1 MKRTHMVY
9 KNYPKFIAERLKII
23 NKSGIEVPFNL
34 NKAQMMFIDK
44 ATGKDIILKARQE
57 GFSSL
62 VGAIFMG
69 DFLLKE
75 NSYSVV
81 LADNSDNAMGL
92 LDRVKFYFQA
102 YQEITGVKIPLK
114 YNSKY
119 EMVNEVLNSRYQIG
133 TAENTEFGRSK
144 TITNLHMSECAFYPH
159 FKKLLAS
166 VLQAVTPDGRVVLET
181 TANGFNEF
189 KEYWDAS
196 VLGETGFNPLFFPCS
211 LMYEQ
216 SFLDQKRKEL
226 GRLFQQEYPETAE
239 EAFLTSGD
247 SYFSTESLK
256 YYMEKAKEIIP
267 NYV

>member
-1 MKRTHMVY
+1 MVY
-9 KNYPKFIAERLKII
+9 KNYPRFIADRLRII
-23 NKSGIEVPFNL
+23 DKLGAEVPFVL
-34 NKAQMMFIDK
+34 NKAQTLFVEK
-44 ATGKDIILKARQE
+44 ATGRDIILKARQE

-62 VGAIFMG
+62 IGAIFMG

-92 LDRVKFYFQA
+92 LERVKFYFKS
-102 YQEITGVKIPLK
+102 YQETTGQKIPLK

-119 EMVNEVLNSRYQIG
+119 EMVNEVMNSRYQIG

-166 VLQAVTPDGRVVLET
+166 ALQAVTPEGRVALET

-189 KEYWDAS
+189 KEYWDSS
-196 VLGETGFNPLFFPCS
+196 VLNETGFNPIFFPAS
-211 LMYEQ
+211 IMYDET
-216 SFLDQKRKEL
+216 FLAQKRKEL
-226 GRLFQQEYPETAE
+226 DRMFVQEYPNTSE

-247 SYFSTESLK
+247 SYFNTEALTW
-256 YYMEKAKEIIP
+256 YMAQTNNPIAD
-267 NYV
+267 YL

>member
-1 MKRTHMVY
+1 MVY
-9 KNYPKFIAERLKII
+9 ERYPKFIAERLKII
-23 NKSGIEVPFNL
+23 NKSGQEVPFVL
-34 NKAQMMFIDK
+34 NSPQMMFIERS
-44 ATGKDIILKARQE
+44 TGRDIILKARQE

-62 VGAIFMG
+62 IGAIFMA

-81 LADNSDNAMGL
+81 LADKADNAMGL
-92 LDRVKFYFQA
+92 LERVKFYFQS
-102 YQEITGVKIPLK
+102 YQEIMGIKIPLK

-119 EMVNEVLNSRYQIG
+119 EMVNELINSRYQIG

-159 FKKLLAS
+159 FQKLLAS
-166 VLQAVTPDGRVVLET
+166 VLQAVTPEGRVVLET

-189 KEYWDAS
+189 KQYWDQS
-196 VLGETGFNPLFFPCS
+196 VLGETGFNPLFFPS
-211 LMYEQ
+211 NLMYSSEFLEQ
-216 SFLDQKRKEL
+216 KKREL
-226 GRLFQQEYPETAE
+226 GRLYPQEYPETAQ

-247 SYFSTESLK
+247 SYFSTDALSH
-256 YYMEKAKEIIP
+256 YMAQVKLPIA

>member
-1 MKRTHMVY
+1 MVY
-9 KNYPKFIAERLKII
+9 KNYSKFIAECLKII
-23 NKSGIEVPFNL
+23 DKKGKEVPFVL
-34 NKAQMMFIDK
+34 NRAQDMFIEK
-44 ATGKDIILKARQE
+44 ATGRDIILKARQE

-62 VGAIFMG
+62 IGAIFMG

-81 LADNSDNAMGL
+81 LADNADNAMGL
-92 LDRVKFYFQA
+92 LERVKFYLKSF
-102 YQEITGVKIPLK
+102 EDITGQKIKLK

-119 EMVNEVLNSRYQIG
+119 EMVNEIKNSRYQIG

-166 VLQAVTPDGRVVLET
+166 ALQAVTPEGRVALET

-189 KEYWDAS
+189 KEYWDSS
-196 VLGETGFNPLFFPCS
+196 VLNETGFNPIFFPAS
-211 LMYEQ
+211 IMYDET
-216 SFLDQKRKEL
+216 FLVQKRKEL
-226 GRLFQQEYPETAE
+226 DRMFVQEYPNTSE

-247 SYFSTESLK
+247 SYFNTEALTW
-256 YYMEKAKEIIP
+256 YMAQTNNPISD
-267 NYV
+267 YV